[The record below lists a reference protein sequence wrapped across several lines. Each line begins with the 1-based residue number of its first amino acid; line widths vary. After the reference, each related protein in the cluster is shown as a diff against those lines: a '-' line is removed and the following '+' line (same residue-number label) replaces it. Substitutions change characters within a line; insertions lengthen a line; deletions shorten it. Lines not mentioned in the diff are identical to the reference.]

1 MSDPV
6 YIKRGVAFSDSI
18 SYQLTSGVFQTG
30 KSQAN
35 FTILLSRNGTGGQLT
50 TGITL
55 TEVSAGSN
63 PGDYILAYAA
73 SAFVAADGEY
83 HLVVYDTATPAY
95 SWHAVYVVTP
105 TGLPG
110 TTSDVF
116 FTSTAANGRAVDTA
130 GNPLSGVVI
139 YIKSGAVVLSP
150 VTTDVNGN
158 FTFFA
163 PAGVWT
169 LYYTLSGY
177 QQATSSV
184 TFTTTTATGPGTDVA
199 LTSVNT
205 GGTVYASDLWTYCRQ
220 QSFDQNGTQADQK
233 IKRAVNRALDM
244 VAKER
249 TFNWWLRRE
258 SLVIYGALTYTIT
271 LTKGSATAASTSGAF
286 PSWATNLARFNTNSQ
301 ILDIISQTN
310 TTNVVLRGNWNGAT
324 GSYSATLFK
333 DTYDLPDNMF
343 QFGRVLPG
351 QRWGWGGDPVSAE
364 VVWECQ
370 NAAAYQ
376 QQGPSLFAIY
386 NGNLILGPYPSADQT
401 YLYTYHAR
409 PTPLV
414 NAGDIADFDGAQI
427 EIVHRAIDVQTAM
440 EFGKAVAGD
449 VPACMRAYKDALAR
463 MVTTD
468 KSTADLPGLGGMGGR
483 QPPYWKAPRAP

>member
-1 MSDPV
+1 MGDPV
-6 YIKRGVAFSDSI
+6 YLARGLAFLDSFT
-18 SYQLTSGVFQTG
+18 YQLTSGAFQTG
-30 KSQAN
+30 KVQAN
-35 FTILLSRNGTGGQLT
+35 FTIKLSKNGSTAST
-50 TGITL
+50 TGISL
-55 TEVSAGSN
+55 TEVDAVNN
-63 PGDYILAYAA
+63 PGDYVLSY
-73 SAFVAADGEY
+73 SLSSFVAANGEY
-83 HLVVYDTATPAY
+83 HLVIYDTASPQY
-95 SWHAVYVVTP
+95 SWQAVYVVTA
-105 TGLPG
+105 TGTPG
-110 TTSDVF
+110 TINNAF
-116 FTSTAANGRAVDTA
+116 FTSTTGDGRAVDQS

-139 YIKSGAVVLSP
+139 YIKSGTLTLPP

-163 PAGVWT
+163 PAGTYT

-177 QQATSSV
+177 QQATASV
-184 TFTTTTATGPGTDVA
+184 TFTTTSSTGPLTDVA
-199 LTSVNT
+199 LVAVNT

-249 TFNWWLRRE
+249 CFNWWLRRE
-258 SLVIYGALTYTIT
+258 SLVIYGALAYTIT
-271 LTKGSATAASTSGAF
+271 LTKGSPVAVSTSGTF

-301 ILDIISQTN
+301 ILDIINQTDS
-310 TTNVVLRGNWNGAT
+310 THVTLRGNWNGAT

-351 QRWGWGGDPVSAE
+351 QRWGWSGDPVSAE
-364 VVWECQ
+364 VVWEAQ

-376 QQGPSLFAIY
+376 QQGPSLFAIF
-386 NGNLILGPYPSADQT
+386 NGNLILSPYPSTDQT
-401 YLYTYHAR
+401 YLFTYHAR
-409 PTPLV
+409 PTPMT
-414 NAGDIADFDGAQI
+414 NAADIADFDGAQI
-427 EIVHRAIDVQTAM
+427 EIVHRAIDYQTAM

-449 VPACMRAYKDALAR
+449 APACLRAYKDALAR

-468 KSTADLPGLGGMGGR
+468 KSTADLPGMGGLGGR